1 MKVLQLKNLKNS
13 VFLLIILFFASCAN
27 KKDILYYQDIKLNG
41 NDYINYLSST
51 IQINDILFIKVSAL
65 IPESAEPF
73 NIQAYSSNGNINME
87 SYRIQGY
94 LVSQEGNIVF
104 PILGTIN
111 LAGKSTTEAQVLIAK
126 MLNDGGFIKEPTVS
140 VRVINSK
147 VTVLGEVKA
156 PGTYNYDE
164 QNLTLN
170 QAIGLAGDLTI
181 NGVRKEVLVIREVNG
196 IRTYVNI
203 DLTSSD
209 WFTSPYYYVKQNDII
224 IVKPNGPKI
233 MTSGYLNSIG
243 TTLGIVS
250 FALTLYLL
258 LK

>member
-1 MKVLQLKNLKNS
+1 MIKKI
-13 VFLLIILFFASCAN
+13 FLLLLSLTILSCAN
-27 KKDILYYQDIKLNG
+27 KKDILYYQDLNNG
-41 NDYINYLSST
+41 SQEYINYLAST

-73 NIQAYSSNGNINME
+73 NLQIGNYGNNINIE
-87 SYRIQGY
+87 TYRIQGY
-94 LVSQEGNIVF
+94 LVSQEGTIVF

-111 LAGKSTTEAQVLIAK
+111 LAGKTTSEAQASIAK
-126 MLNDGGFIKEPTVS
+126 MLSDGGYIKEPTVS

-147 VTVLGEVKA
+147 ITVLGEVKT

-164 QNLTLN
+164 QNLSLN

-181 NGVRKEVLVIREVNG
+181 NGVRKDVMIIREVNG
-196 IRTYVNI
+196 VRTYAHV

-224 IVKPNGPKI
+224 IVNPNGPKI
-233 MTSGYLNSIG
+233 TSAGYLNSLG
-243 TTLGIVS
+243 STLGFIS
-250 FALTLYLL
+250 FGVTIYLL
-258 LK
+258 LKK